1 LIEFIAFTAG
11 LSQTIHWGKSGNG
24 YVIFLGVHSEAP
36 ASWRVGMKFTTS
48 VVVDNAYA
56 GTLVIAAL
64 NGAPFPHY

>member
-1 LIEFIAFTAG
+1 M
-11 LSQTIHWGKSGNG
+11 
-24 YVIFLGVHSEAP
+24 IFLGVHSEAP